1 MSMERNAPGAAPL
14 KHIGLLP
21 MAKRSNEI
29 GRRPTRKDFSTE
41 PQRARQGR
49 WEKEKALLK
58 GSALSE
64 SAPERT
70 TTPCT
75 CGREPDVVVR
85 SPVSLARKY
94 RQLIDRS

>member
-29 GRRPTRKDFSTE
+29 GRRPTRKDFSD
-41 PQRARQGR
+41 RAAAGSARTM
-49 WEKEKALLK
+49 EEKALLK

-64 SAPERT
+64 LAPERT